1 MSDSKNN
8 DKGKNYSSSDMFAV
22 DAKLLQ
28 ALASLTPEQRE
39 LLFKFVQA
47 SQGTKASE
55 NPPAPPEAPP
65 VQNVLP
71 KQAAPHRVSAN
82 TSLPKGA
89 PPKSQPPS
97 FEPAPP
103 PVLHPSNNAPKS
115 QPPSFEPTPPPVLHP
130 SNNAPKSQPPSF
142 EPTPPPILTPST
154 NASNQPSPDASPV
167 APPPVLEIKRR
178 PTRRAL
184 REQELAAANM
194 VDLESDAP
202 LFAPRKE
209 TRPEKTAHKEHGS
222 RRKSSSSPS
231 RKNAATLFIGAAA
244 ASAQEKANALDSLSS
259 LVNAKGEEN
268 VSLDSLKLSKAATP
282 TKQASLDTLSNVA
295 APVTSSSVEDVELL
309 RDETNKDHVK
319 EHAPMWLISLFF
331 HIVLALILMMIV
343 TNVEIRNPFEVISEP
358 GMSDDV
364 VLDEVYDPELAPD
377 PTTMDAPDLS
387 TVETADV
394 PDEPDVS
401 AFEDE
406 SAAALTLTD
415 PLESLEGASLSEMDN
430 LMGSFMGDDLSGRG
444 KNKAAALA
452 AGGGTEGSEKSV
464 ALALAWLAEH
474 QCSDGSWHFNLYSCP
489 SCGGKCMNSGM
500 NNSTIAATSMGLLP
514 FLAAGHTPTTGKYK
528 RVVAKGMNYLLSQ
541 GNEDVNGV
549 SFRDSDGS
557 MYSHGLAAI
566 AICETYAMM
575 PEGER
580 KRYRLLGEIA
590 NETTRY
596 IEYAQAAD
604 GGWRYA
610 PKQAGDT
617 SVSGWQIMA
626 LQAARLAALPTSS
639 ETFLNARSFLRD
651 EVAISGGERYSYL
664 ATPPLSEGSAT
675 TAIGL
680 LCRLYL
686 DWDITN
692 PTLLSGANI
701 VAKGDRTLG
710 NPYFLYYASQL
721 LYNVGG
727 SMWDDWNR
735 EMREKLIAAQCM
747 DGHERGSWFPENPD
761 SYCTQGGRL
770 YATAFNCLI
779 LEVYYRHMPLFQK
792 IQTADQ
798 FPIETLDD
806 SDLE

>member
-8 DKGKNYSSSDMFAV
+8 DKGKDYSSSDMFTI

-39 LLFKFVQA
+39 LLLKFAQA
-47 SQGTKASE
+47 SQSSSASE
-55 NPPAPPEAPP
+55 NPPAPAEAPP
-65 VQNVLP
+65 VQSASP
-71 KQAAPHRVSAN
+71 QRAAANGVSDN
-82 TSLPKGA
+82 TSLPKKNS
-89 PPKSQPPS
+89 PKSRPS
-97 FEPAPP
+97 SSKPSPP
-103 PVLHPSNNAPKS
+103 PVLLPSANASKS
-115 QPPSFEPTPPPVLHP
+115 QHVTSEPPPPPVLL
-130 SNNAPKSQPPSF
+130 SSTSAP
-142 EPTPPPILTPST
+142 
-154 NASNQPSPDASPV
+154 NRPSPVASPV
-167 APPPVLEIKRR
+167 AAPPVLEIKRR
-178 PTRRAL
+178 PTRRAQ
-184 REQELAAANM
+184 REAELAAANM

-202 LFAPRKE
+202 LLSPRKE
-209 TRPEKTAHKEHGS
+209 LRPEKKERKEHGA
-222 RRKSSSSPS
+222 RRKSPS
-231 RKNAATLFIGAAA
+231 RSSRKTAATLFTGAAA
-244 ASAQEKANALDSLSS
+244 ASAHEKANALDSLSA
-259 LVNAKGEEN
+259 LAKVKVEEN

-282 TKQASLDTLSNVA
+282 TKEASLDTLSNVA
-295 APVTSSSVEDVELL
+295 APVVSSSVEDVELL
-309 RDETNKDHVK
+309 RDETNKDRVK

-331 HIVLALILMMIV
+331 HILLALILMMIV

-364 VLDEVYDPELAPD
+364 VLDEVYDPELAPE
-377 PTTMDAPDLS
+377 PTTIDAPELS
-387 TVETADV
+387 AVETTEVSDA
-394 PDEPDVS
+394 PDVS
-401 AFEDE
+401 AFEEE

-415 PLESLEGASLSEMDN
+415 PLESLEGAPLSEMDN

-474 QCSDGSWHFNLYSCP
+474 QCSDGSWHFNLYQCP
-489 SCGGKCMNSGM
+489 SCSGKCMNSGT
-500 NNSTIAATSMGLLP
+500 NKSSIAATSMVLLP

-541 GNEDVNGV
+541 RNEDVNGV
-549 SFRDSDGS
+549 SFRDSDGT

-575 PEGER
+575 SEGER

-604 GGWRYA
+604 GGWRYS
-610 PKQAGDT
+610 PKQAGDV

-651 EVAISGGERYSYL
+651 EVAMSGGERYSYV
-664 ATPPLSEGSAT
+664 ATTPLSEGSAT

-686 DWDITN
+686 DWDVTN
-692 PTLLSGANI
+692 PTLLSGAQI
-701 VAKGDRTLG
+701 VAHRDRTLS

-727 SMWDDWNR
+727 SIWDEWNR